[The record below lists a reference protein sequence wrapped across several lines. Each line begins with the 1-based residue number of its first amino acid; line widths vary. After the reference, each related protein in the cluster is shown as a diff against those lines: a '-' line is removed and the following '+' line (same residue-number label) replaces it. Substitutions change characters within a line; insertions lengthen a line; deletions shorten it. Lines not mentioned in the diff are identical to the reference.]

1 MDAIAWQA
9 GIERHTL
16 FRHFAT
22 RDDLLAA
29 FWHWINAR
37 IGANPAPRELSE
49 IVDGPRQTF
58 PLFDSHDGAIRA
70 ALHSRTGQAMRAGT
84 IAERRAAFHAALST
98 INDGL
103 APGEAA
109 SVEAL
114 AHLLFSASA
123 WEVMKDYGGLSG
135 TEAGETDS
143 WALEVILSAIASS
156 QRSSDRA
163 SISRSDLQ

>member
-1 MDAIAWQA
+1 
-9 GIERHTL
+9 
-16 FRHFAT
+16 
-22 RDDLLAA
+22 
-29 FWHWINAR
+29 
-37 IGANPAPRELSE
+37 
-49 IVDGPRQTF
+49 
-58 PLFDSHDGAIRA
+58 
-70 ALHSRTGQAMRAGT
+70 MRAGT